1 MAPGGLQAPALRPP
15 PSAPLGGRHRT
26 SIMGPKDKSR
36 LDRRTL
42 DEAVGWV
49 LGVRGQLRAVLGL
62 GVETRTKA
70 RGGTR
75 PSGSGGGGTDP
86 ALEQC
91 NRVPAGT
98 AMLLAWVTGQGSRLS
113 QVGSLAEGPPSL
125 ADQMPRK
132 SWRRGA
138 GCFGSLRC
146 PRSPRVGS
154 DGARGQEAVSG
165 RPGTGWG
172 THQLCDCLKAPP
184 LSPAGF
190 SRGVCVR
197 GRWVKP
203 PECWRW
209 QAGDRTQTL

>member
-1 MAPGGLQAPALRPP
+1 MRKLRHKKNPVF
-15 PSAPLGGRHRT
+15 LNQF
-26 SIMGPKDKSR
+26 KSR

-91 NRVPAGT
+91 HRVPAGT

-165 RPGTGWG
+165 RPGSFFRSTCPW
-172 THQLCDCLKAPP
+172 TQCFHPSL
-184 LSPAGF
+184 AGP
-190 SRGVCVR
+190 GL
-197 GRWVKP
+197 P
-203 PECWRW
+203 
-209 QAGDRTQTL
+209 T